1 MATVVVEVDSEPS
14 CSIPNPTSTSP
25 SLSHRFLDSKF
36 YLLVVIGEL
45 VTEEHLRR
53 AIANIERGEAAGA
66 GAPQAAPRHP
76 PPAPCSSLGAVGSRY
91 CPRHPSCRA
100 AVSGSLFP
108 GGSRRNRPPAHLP
121 PRGAGA
127 AERGCGEPQRAPSP
141 PSLGGG
147 AGPGAQRPPPSPSAR
162 RHRRVGVARSALR
175 SRWQPGADKG
185 RLGMGWMGWAGA
197 AGRLPPAVRRP
208 PPPRQAGEVRGVFPL
223 GGRDCAGGSAAAP
236 LCLTLGAGTFLS
248 SGELFRTQ
256 VLYMRIYIP
265 IKKTDLSNKAVT

>member
-76 PPAPCSSLGAVGSRY
+76 PPAPAPPWARPVAGS
-91 CPRHPSCRA
+91 A
-100 AVSGSLFP
+100 
-108 GGSRRNRPPAHLP
+108 PPT
-121 PRGAGA
+121 
-127 AERGCGEPQRAPSP
+127 PSP
-141 PSLGGG
+141 PSRGARLFIPWGMPPQSPTHPPTFPRGVRSGG
-147 AGPGAQRPPPSPSAR
+147 AAASPVPAIAGRRGRAGSPPSPSAR

-175 SRWQPGADKG
+175 SRRQPGADKG
-185 RLGMGWMGWAGA
+185 RPGMRYMDWAGA
-197 AGRLPPAVRRP
+197 AGRLPPAVPPAPSAPPSPRGSGRFPSGRR
-208 PPPRQAGEVRGVFPL
+208 RLRGRERSRAFV
-223 GGRDCAGGSAAAP
+223 C
-236 LCLTLGAGTFLS
+236 
-248 SGELFRTQ
+248 
-256 VLYMRIYIP
+256 
-265 IKKTDLSNKAVT
+265 